1 MRRHAVDAGPQEQ
14 ARARPERERRVPPLD
29 VLRRARE
36 LYDRE
41 GAGKLGAAALGHA
54 LTDALGL
61 LPEDDEERAAA
72 AKLSANGAAAQEVQ
86 RLLHEKP
93 FLRGA
98 DGRYDI
104 ASRRGIVPIDRYSL
118 VGPRRRDAIH
128 PFFSAQFGVV
138 QLMLN
143 HLCGDA

>member
-1 MRRHAVDAGPQEQ
+1 M
-14 ARARPERERRVPPLD
+14 
-29 VLRRARE
+29 
-36 LYDRE
+36 
-41 GAGKLGAAALGHA
+41 
-54 LTDALGL
+54 
-61 LPEDDEERAAA
+61 RAAPPHSPPPA
-72 AKLSANGAAAQEVQ
+72 SRRPATPRVLTHACDHGGATRSIFHSVNAGVGVKC
-86 RLLHEKP
+86 RL
-93 FLRGA
+93 GA